1 METKVSMKTIYLIL
15 VITIGLVGLGVGST
29 FAVFTAT
36 AEIVNPITLKSDL
49 TYNDDVLDTVDI
61 TIGPGES
68 RDANIGLYNE
78 GGVAYFYYA
87 VWYIYDGSDGD
98 ITFTRNAVGTVM
110 PNGAIEGDAESI
122 VGIKITNNT
131 SNTVTITVGVAT
143 SKDDIV
149 LPSYMRLVTYT
160 ESTTYSLTLSR
171 DDSTSV
177 TAIYYKINGSNTY
190 EMTTDSNITLNVNS
204 GSTYYYYGVP
214 FAGHS
219 MDSCTETSPCS
230 GIMSGNVTK
239 KLSST
244 VSTSDFYNVTVIR
257 KLVGATESQLTRD
270 AVNAGE
276 SFSYEFGTTVTNIL
290 TQYYFSTAS
299 CTNGQKITFSDGTS
313 SGFKKFT
320 ISSVTANTTC
330 TIVYTTTIPP
340 SGGTAT
346 E

>member
-49 TYNDDVLDTVDI
+49 TYNDDIFDTVDI

-78 GGVAYFYYA
+78 GGVDHFYYA

-110 PNGAIEGDAESI
+110 PNGAIEGDDESI

-160 ESTTYSLTLSR
+160 ESTTYSLTLSKEDMSR
-171 DDSTSV
+171 V

-190 EMTTDSNITLNVNS
+190 EVTTGDSITLNVNS

-239 KLSST
+239 KLSAGVLVADSY
-244 VSTSDFYNVTVIR
+244 DVTIIR

-276 SFSYEFGTTVTNIL
+276 SFSYNFSRTLTNIL
-290 TQYYFSTAS
+290 TQYYFSSVS
-299 CTNGQKITFSDGTS
+299 CTNSQKPVVTLTTS
-313 SGFKKFT
+313 SGTFK
-320 ISSVTANTTC
+320 INSVTSNTTC
-330 TIVYTTTIPP
+330 TISYTTKDT
-340 SGGTAT
+340 GGGSTAT